1 MRRWMS
7 GCAAIALATSA
18 SAQNAPRPIE
28 YEVSFENAVHN
39 EARITVTVSDL
50 PMEPVRFQMSRSSPG
65 RYAIHEFAKNVYSV
79 SAKDGRGRD
88 LPVIRTDPY
97 GWTVARH
104 DGTVAV
110 TYTLF
115 ADRADGTYAQVDPT
129 HAHLNMP
136 ATFLWAQGQ
145 DARPIT
151 VRFRPAN
158 NRWKVATQLV
168 PTSRPWTFGARDL
181 QYFMDSPTTLADHD
195 IREWQVDDLG
205 TPRTIRLAV
214 HHNGAE
220 SEVDRFTDMA
230 KKVVDEQI
238 KVFGG
243 DVPDFDHGE
252 YTFIAAY
259 VPQASGDGMEHRNS
273 TILTT
278 NRGLAEANY
287 SQIGTLS
294 HEFFH
299 AWLVERL
306 RPAELEPFDFTRAN
320 PTPSLWFAEGFTSY
334 YGPLTIARAG
344 VWSVDEYLADLSRAL
359 NYTLNRP
366 GRRYHGP
373 MEMSLRAPFVD
384 AATAIDP
391 RQDHIFT
398 SYYLYG
404 AVIAAGLDLA
414 LRQRG
419 TTLDAYMQVLWRSHG
434 VAERPFVTADLKAA
448 LATVTDRQFADTFFS
463 TQIEGSQLPD
473 FAPLLAQAGLVLRP
487 ANPGRGWVG
496 PTPVRGEANGVTVA
510 GYPAPGTPLYDAGVG
525 AGARITALGGKP
537 IASEGDWTSALAA
550 RKPGER
556 VEIAFAHLGQE
567 RRATMTLAA
576 DPTLEVVRTEAIG
589 GTLTPAQAKFRAGWL
604 GGQP

>member
-1 MRRWMS
+1 MRRFLI
-7 GCAAIALATSA
+7 GTAAVALATSA
-18 SAQNAPRPIE
+18 NAQNAPRPIE
-28 YEVSFENAVHN
+28 YDVSFENAVHH
-39 EARITVTVSDL
+39 EARITVTVTDL
-50 PMEPVRFQMSRSSPG
+50 PAEPVRFQMSRASPG
-65 RYAIHEFAKNVYSV
+65 RYAIHEFAKNVYSF
-79 SAKDGRGRD
+79 SAKDSRGRD
-88 LPVIRTDPY
+88 LPITRTDPY
-97 GWTVARH
+97 GWSVAKH

-136 ATFLWAQGQ
+136 ATFLWAAGQ
-145 DARPIT
+145 DDRSIT
-151 VRFRPAN
+151 VRFRPPN
-158 NRWKVATQLV
+158 NRWKAATQLV
-168 PTSRPWTFGARDL
+168 PTNRPWTFGAPNL
-181 QYFMDSPTTLADHD
+181 QYFMDSPTSLADHD
-195 IREWQVDDLG
+195 MREWNVDDRG

-214 HHNGAE
+214 HHNGADA
-220 SEVDRFTDMA
+220 EVDRFTDMA
-230 KKVVDEQI
+230 KKVVDEQV

-243 DVPDFDHGE
+243 DVPDFDHNA

-273 TILTT
+273 TILTG

-320 PTPSLWFAEGFTSY
+320 PTPSLWFVEGFTSY

-344 VWSVDEYLADLSRAL
+344 VWDVDEYLANLSGAL
-359 NYTLNRP
+359 NYTLLRP
-366 GRRYHGP
+366 GRRYGGP

-419 TTLDAYMQVLWRSHG
+419 TTLDSYMQTLWRSHG
-434 VAERPFVTADLKAA
+434 VTERPFVTADLKAA
-448 LATVTDRQFADTFFS
+448 LATVTDQRFADTFFA

-473 FAPLLAQAGLVLRP
+473 FAALLAQAGLTLRP
-487 ANPGRGWVG
+487 ANPGSAWVG
-496 PTPVRGEANGVTVA
+496 PTPIRSGEGGVVVGT
-510 GYPAPGTPLYDAGVG
+510 YPAPGTPLYAAGVDT
-525 AGARITALGGKP
+525 GARITSLGGTP
-537 IASEGDWTSALAA
+537 IASEADWSAALAA
-550 RKPGER
+550 RKPGDR
-556 VEIAFAHLGQE
+556 VEIGFTRLGQD

-576 DPTLEVVRTEAIG
+576 DPTLEVVRNEAIG

-604 GGQP
+604 GAQR

>member
-1 MRRWMS
+1 MRRFLI
-7 GCAAIALATSA
+7 GTAAIALATSA

-28 YEVSFENAVHN
+28 YDVSFENAVHH
-39 EARITVTVSDL
+39 EARITVTVTDL
-50 PMEPVRFQMSRSSPG
+50 PAEPVRFQMSRSSPG

-79 SAKDGRGRD
+79 SAKDSRGRD
-88 LPVIRTDPY
+88 LPVTRTDPY
-97 GWTVARH
+97 GWSVAKH

-136 ATFLWAQGQ
+136 ATFLWAAGQ
-145 DARPIT
+145 DDRPIT
-151 VRFRPAN
+151 VRFRPPN
-158 NRWKVATQLV
+158 NSWKAATQLV
-168 PTSRPWTFGARDL
+168 PTNRPWTFGAPNL
-181 QYFMDSPTTLADHD
+181 QYFMDSPTSLADHD
-195 IREWQVDDLG
+195 VREWNVDDRG

-220 SEVDRFTDMA
+220 AEVDRFTDMA

-243 DVPDFDHGE
+243 DVPDFDHNA

-273 TILTT
+273 TILTG

-320 PTPSLWFAEGFTSY
+320 PTPSLWFVEGFTSY

-344 VWSVDEYLADLSRAL
+344 VWDVDEYLANLSGAL
-359 NYTLNRP
+359 NYTLLRP
-366 GRRYHGP
+366 GRRYGGP

-419 TTLDAYMQVLWRSHG
+419 TTLDTYMQTLWRSHG

-448 LATVTDRQFADTFFS
+448 LATVTDQRFADTFFA

-473 FAPLLAQAGLVLRP
+473 FAALLAQAGLTLRP
-487 ANPGRGWVG
+487 ANPGSAWVG
-496 PTPVRGEANGVTVA
+496 PTPIRSGEGGVVVGT
-510 GYPAPGTPLYDAGVG
+510 YPAPGTPLYAAGVDTG
-525 AGARITALGGKP
+525 SRITSLGGTP
-537 IASEGDWTSALAA
+537 IASEADWSTALSA
-550 RKPGER
+550 RKPGDR
-556 VEIAFAHLGQE
+556 VEIGFTRLGQD

-576 DPTLEVVRTEAIG
+576 DPTLEVVRNEAIG
-589 GTLTPAQAKFRAGWL
+589 GTLAPAQAKFRAGWL
-604 GGQP
+604 GAQP

>member
-1 MRRWMS
+1 MRRFLI
-7 GCAAIALATSA
+7 GTAAVALATSA
-18 SAQNAPRPIE
+18 NAQNAPRPIE
-28 YEVSFENAVHN
+28 YDVSFENAVHH
-39 EARITVTVSDL
+39 EARITVTVTDL
-50 PMEPVRFQMSRSSPG
+50 PAKPVRFQMSRASPG

-79 SAKDGRGRD
+79 SAKDSRGRD
-88 LPVIRTDPY
+88 LPVTRTDPY
-97 GWTVARH
+97 GWSVAKH

-136 ATFLWAQGQ
+136 ATFLWAAGQ
-145 DARPIT
+145 DERPIT
-151 VRFRPAN
+151 VRFRPPN
-158 NRWKVATQLV
+158 NSWKAATQLV
-168 PTSRPWTFGARDL
+168 PTNRPWTFGAPNL
-181 QYFMDSPTTLADHD
+181 QYFMDSPTSLADHD
-195 IREWQVDDLG
+195 VREWTVDDRG

-220 SEVDRFTDMA
+220 AEVDRFTDMA

-243 DVPDFDHGE
+243 DVPDFDHNA

-273 TILTT
+273 TILTG

-306 RPAELEPFDFTRAN
+306 RPSELEPFDFTRAN
-320 PTPSLWFAEGFTSY
+320 PTPSLWFVEGFTSY

-344 VWSVDEYLADLSRAL
+344 VWDVDEYLANLSGAL
-359 NYTLNRP
+359 NYTLLRP
-366 GRRYHGP
+366 GRRYGGP

-419 TTLDAYMQVLWRSHG
+419 TTLDTYMQTLWRSHG
-434 VAERPFVTADLKAA
+434 VTERPFVTADLKAA
-448 LATVTDRQFADTFFS
+448 LATVTDQRFADTFFA

-473 FAPLLAQAGLVLRP
+473 FAALLAQAGLTLRP
-487 ANPGRGWVG
+487 ANPGSAWVG
-496 PTPVRGEANGVTVA
+496 PTPIRSGEGGVVVGT
-510 GYPAPGTPLYDAGVG
+510 YPAPGTPLYAAGVDT
-525 AGARITALGGKP
+525 GARITSLGGTP
-537 IASEGDWTSALAA
+537 IASEADWSTALAA
-550 RKPGER
+550 RKPGDR
-556 VEIAFAHLGQE
+556 VEIGFTRLGQD

-576 DPTLEVVRTEAIG
+576 DPTLEVVRNEAIG

-604 GGQP
+604 GAQR

>member
-1 MRRWMS
+1 MRRFLI
-7 GCAAIALATSA
+7 GTAAVALATSA
-18 SAQNAPRPIE
+18 SAQNAPQPIE
-28 YEVSFENAVHN
+28 YDVSFDNAVHH
-39 EARITVTVSDL
+39 EARITVTVPDL
-50 PMEPVRFQMSRSSPG
+50 PPEPVRFQMSRSSPG

-79 SAKDGRGRD
+79 TAKDGRGRE
-88 LPVIRTDPY
+88 LPITRTDPY
-97 GWTVARH
+97 GWSVAKH

-136 ATFLWAQGQ
+136 ASFLWAAGQ
-145 DARPIT
+145 DERPIT

-158 NRWKVATQLV
+158 NRWKVSTQLV
-168 PTSRPWTFGARDL
+168 PTSRPWTFGAPNL
-181 QYFMDSPTTLADHD
+181 QYFMDSPTSLADHD
-195 IREWQVDDLG
+195 VREWQVDDRG

-214 HHNGAE
+214 HHNGAPA
-220 SEVDRFTDMA
+220 EVDRFTDMA
-230 KKVVDEQI
+230 KKVVAEQI

-243 DVPDFDHGE
+243 DVPDFDHNT

-273 TILTT
+273 TILTA

-344 VWSVDEYLADLSRAL
+344 VWSADEYLADLSRAL

-419 TTLDAYMQVLWRSHG
+419 TTLDTYMQTLWRSHG
-434 VAERPFVTADLKAA
+434 VTERPFVTADLKAA
-448 LATVTDRQFADTFFS
+448 LAAVTDQRFADSFFT
-463 TQIEGSQLPD
+463 TQIEDSQLPD
-473 FAPLLAQAGLVLRP
+473 FAPLLAQAGLTLRP
-487 ANPGRGWVG
+487 ANPARAWVG
-496 PTPVRGEANGVTVA
+496 PTPIRAGEGGMVVG
-510 GYPAPGTPLYDAGVG
+510 GYPAPGTPLYAAGVD
-525 AGARITALGGKP
+525 ANARITSLGGKP
-537 IASEGDWTSALAA
+537 IASDADWTAALAA
-550 RKPGER
+550 RKPGDK
-556 VEIAFAHLGQE
+556 VEIGFTQLGQD

-576 DPTLEVVRTEAIG
+576 DPTLEVVRNEATG

-604 GGQP
+604 GAQP